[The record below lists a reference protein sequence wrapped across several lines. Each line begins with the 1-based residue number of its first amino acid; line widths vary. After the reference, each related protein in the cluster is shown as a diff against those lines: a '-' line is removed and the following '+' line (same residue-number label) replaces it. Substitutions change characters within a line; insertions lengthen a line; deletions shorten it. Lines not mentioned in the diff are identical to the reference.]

1 MNILK
6 IEDVANQTGL
16 TKRAIRYYEDI
27 GLIRAPERTSG
38 GIRIYSEED
47 VETLKKILLVKEA
60 LGFSLAELQQFL
72 EYRTT
77 LDQQRSEYRSTADR
91 EERKVKLENIL
102 SSLRK
107 EKTMIDEK
115 IKRMEDFKEELN
127 SMEKRVLDGLEK
139 LKG

>member
-47 VETLKKILLVKEA
+47 GETIKKILLVKEA

-115 IKRMEDFKEELN
+115 IKRMEDFKGELN